1 MKSTLSLVLLLIL
14 ACFIGIYSLVIFWPQ
29 DNNFS
34 NTKVNI
40 PKGATLGEISNILKT
55 DSIVTNDRM
64 FMIAAT
70 LMGHSKNIPAGVFSL
85 SNPGS
90 NWSIIRQLTNNSANI
105 KKVTLLEGWTIADV
119 VSQLASKLNI
129 SENRLFTLCTDIQFA
144 KKLNIYGSSLE
155 GFLFPNTYYFFEGE
169 DPEQVLT
176 TLVNHVHEFFTDS
189 LKQRAM
195 VLGLS
200 EFELIT
206 LASIIEGEAMYD
218 SERPII
224 SAVYHNRLAMNM
236 RLQADPTIQY
246 IIEDGPRRLW
256 RRDLKIE
263 SPYNTYLNKGL
274 PPGPINNPGRASIM
288 AALYPAENDYLY
300 FVSKGDGYHFFSKT
314 QEEHNQAKIRFKK
327 QR

>member
-1 MKSTLSLVLLLIL
+1 MKLTLSLVLLLIL

-29 DNNFS
+29 DNNSS

-40 PKGATLGEISNILKT
+40 PKGATLGEITDILKT
-55 DSIVTNDRM
+55 DSIITNDRM

-85 SNPGS
+85 DNPGS

-144 KKLNIYGSSLE
+144 KKLNLHGSSLE
-155 GFLFPNTYYFFEGE
+155 GFLFPDTYYFFEGE

-195 VLGLS
+195 ELGLS

-300 FVSKGDGYHFFSKT
+300 FVAKGDGYHFFSKT